1 MPSPEEC
8 GLSRPHNPGAAPP
21 APLRAACYLAVILM
35 VFLPLG
41 CGPQALPPRP
51 TRTPLPTFT
60 PTREL
65 TPTAPRP
72 LEAPTPLPREVRLF
86 LPSAMKHW
94 WTGRVPAEGRF
105 ILVDQG
111 AQQMLVYEDGVLVK
125 AIPCSTGLPGLYE
138 TPAWSGTVGEYWGTF
153 FADGLY
159 ADDAWFLF
167 QHRGNIL
174 IHSLPYT
181 LEAGMRLYEG
191 EEALGERPSSHGCIR
206 IHPEDARWLKAW
218 NPAGVPIVITPWN
231 P

>member
-1 MPSPEEC
+1 M
-8 GLSRPHNPGAAPP
+8 
-21 APLRAACYLAVILM
+21 ILI

-41 CGPQALPPRP
+41 CAPQALPPQP

-60 PTREL
+60 PTAEP
-65 TPTAPRP
+65 TPTALRP
-72 LEAPTPLPREVRLF
+72 PEAPTPLPHEARLF
-86 LPSAMKHW
+86 LPSVMKHW

-125 AIPCSTGLPGLYE
+125 AIPCSTGIPGLHE

-167 QHRGNIL
+167 QHRGSIL

-191 EEALGERPSSHGCIR
+191 EEALGKRPSSHGCIR